1 MIFIKAFVVGGLIC
15 VLGQILINLTKMTS
29 ARILVTFL
37 VAGIILEAIGA
48 FTPLV
53 EFAGAGATVPIC
65 GFGSLLAS
73 GAIEGS
79 KEGIVGAISGGV
91 KAAAFGLSSAIFFG
105 YLNAIIFKP
114 HTKKQ
119 DIKRVRKSNKMT
131 PTRGD
136 LKETKK

>member
-1 MIFIKAFVVGGLIC
+1 MIFIKAFVVGGIVC
-15 VLGQILINLTKMTS
+15 VIAQILINLTKMTS

-37 VAGIILEAIGA
+37 LAGILLEAVGA
-48 FTPLV
+48 YQPFV
-53 EFAGAGATVPIC
+53 EFAGAGATVPIS

-73 GAIEGS
+73 GAIEGA
-79 KEGIVGAISGGV
+79 KEGIVGALCGGM

-114 HTKKQ
+114 RTKKQ
-119 DIKRVRKSNKMT
+119 DIKRIDKRKKIT
-131 PTRGD
+131 PTKGE

>member
-1 MIFIKAFVVGGLIC
+1 MIFIKAFIVGGLIC
-15 VLGQILINLTKMTS
+15 VIGQILINLTKMTS

-37 VAGIILEAIGA
+37 LAGIILEAIGA
-48 FTPLV
+48 YQPLID
-53 EFAGAGATVPIC
+53 FAGAGATVPIS

-73 GAIEGS
+73 GAIKGS
-79 KEGIVGAISGGV
+79 AEGIVGAISGGV

-119 DIKRVRKSNKMT
+119 DIKRLKKVGKIT
-131 PTRGD
+131 PTKGE

>member
-1 MIFIKAFVVGGLIC
+1 MIFLKAFVVGGLIC
-15 VLGQILINLTKMTS
+15 VIGQILINLTKMTS

-37 VAGIILEAIGA
+37 LAGIILEAIGA
-48 FTPLV
+48 YQTLID
-53 EFAGAGATVPIC
+53 FAGAGATVPIS
-65 GFGSLLAS
+65 GFGALLAR

-79 KEGIVGAISGGV
+79 AEGVVGAISGGV
-91 KAAAFGLSSAIFFG
+91 KYAAFGLSSAIFFG

-119 DIKRVRKSNKMT
+119 DIKRSQKYRKIT
-131 PTRGD
+131 PTKGE